1 MKHLVLTPFVLLCLL
16 ATQSKAQSSIPSGKT
31 STASSPEV
39 ISVPEPKVNHTNSTA
54 VRDDEKL
61 AIGMLNTSEVPKDFP
76 RMQSDMSSA
85 TYEKLVFEWFQ
96 KNPDKRKE
104 TTTTPQ

>member
-16 ATQSKAQSSIPSGKT
+16 TTQSKAQSSLPSGKT
-31 STASSPEV
+31 STVNSPEV
-39 ISVPEPKVNHTNSTA
+39 ISVSQPKTNQVTSAA

-61 AIGMLNTSEVPKDFP
+61 AISMLNTTEVPRDFP

-85 TYEKLVFEWFQ
+85 TYEKLVYEWFLR
-96 KNPDKRKE
+96 NPDKRKE
-104 TTTTPQ
+104 TTSTPQ